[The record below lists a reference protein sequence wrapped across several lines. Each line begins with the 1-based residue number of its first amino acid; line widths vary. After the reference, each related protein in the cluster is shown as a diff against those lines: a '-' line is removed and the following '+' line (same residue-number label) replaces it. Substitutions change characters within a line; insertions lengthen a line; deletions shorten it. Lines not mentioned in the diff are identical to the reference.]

1 MLMKLQ
7 APKAGKTL
15 LQAKD
20 SNILVQKQS
29 QTVFMSLRAD
39 MPDTVISGTWKLH
52 RSSFFQTV
60 CNEGSRIN
68 KSSIILNCE
77 SCRVTL
83 GVPRIKNIEKEMRV
97 LAPFEHCF

>member
-1 MLMKLQ
+1 MPMKLQ

-39 MPDTVISGTWKLH
+39 MPDTLISGTWKLH
-52 RSSFFQTV
+52 RSFTPLQERKQLFSDRVHRGIQ
-60 CNEGSRIN
+60 N
-68 KSSIILNCE
+68 KQ
-77 SCRVTL
+77 
-83 GVPRIKNIEKEMRV
+83 K
-97 LAPFEHCF
+97 

>member
-29 QTVFMSLRAD
+29 QTVFMSLSAD
-39 MPDTVISGTWKLH
+39 IFRP
-52 RSSFFQTV
+52 
-60 CNEGSRIN
+60 CA
-68 KSSIILNCE
+68 
-77 SCRVTL
+77 
-83 GVPRIKNIEKEMRV
+83 PRDPE
-97 LAPFEHCF
+97 